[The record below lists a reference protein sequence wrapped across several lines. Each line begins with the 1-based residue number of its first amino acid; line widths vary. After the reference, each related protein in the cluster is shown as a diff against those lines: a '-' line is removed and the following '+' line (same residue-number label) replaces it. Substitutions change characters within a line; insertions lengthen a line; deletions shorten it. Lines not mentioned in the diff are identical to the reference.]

1 MALGVRKSKL
11 VEETGLSEEKLLQRK
26 RAEEALRTS
35 QAELSLMLDNAPI
48 VMMLVD
54 PERRVRKVNGATVE
68 FTGRP
73 AEEMIGLRGGEAL
86 GWRYNTEETL
96 GHSRRKPF
104 RICDI
109 EFFCT
114 WKEGGTG
121 NAALWATQR

>member
-1 MALGVRKSKL
+1 MALGVRKSKI
-11 VEETGLSEEKLLQRK
+11 VEETGLSEEELLQRK

-35 QAELSLMLDNAPI
+35 EAELFAIYDIAPMAMILM
-48 VMMLVD
+48 D

-68 FTGRP
+68 FTGRS

-86 GWRYNTEETL
+86 GWRYNTEEPL